1 MKVTVE
7 LTLDVRTADDAR
19 VFYAQA
25 MQGDEQ
31 AAAKHPQ
38 TMQLISKI
46 VRAIDHAARQQSEK
60 AGA

>member
-1 MKVTVE
+1 MKVTIE

-19 VFYAQA
+19 VFYA
-25 MQGDEQ
+25 
-31 AAAKHPQ
+31 
-38 TMQLISKI
+38 QLISKI